1 MSKQQNVEAPKKKWE
16 TKYLNVWDE
25 TVKSHVLMTLVE
37 SVQNVISRHDCIDYG
52 IEPATFTEDPKNI
65 TSAMKKLGYYPR
77 KNYELTRVE
86 SDDLT
91 GVKYMLTLVNGPH
104 KPQSGSYYFEH
115 YTKRKKND

>member
-65 TSAMKKLGYYPR
+65 TSAMKKLGYYP
-77 KNYELTRVE
+77 TRVK
-86 SDDLT
+86 T
-91 GVKYMLTLVNGPH
+91 INGPH